1 LNLFGREAATMFEVT
16 VEHKFSAGH
25 SLRNYHGRCENVHG
39 HNWKVEVKV
48 AGEELDS
55 AGMLV
60 DFILLKNLIHQVID
74 PLDHQFLNDV
84 PPFDKLN
91 PSAENIARHVHEQLT
106 KGLGAANDRA
116 PVRVSQVRVWETDD
130 AAAVYRL

>member
-1 LNLFGREAATMFEVT
+1 MFAVT

-39 HNWKVEVKV
+39 HNWKVEVEV
-48 AGEELDS
+48 TGQELDS

-60 DFILLKNLIHQVID
+60 DFLLLKKLIDGAVD

-84 PPFDKLN
+84 PPFDKVN
-91 PSAENIARHVHEQLT
+91 PSAENIARHLHEELT
-106 KGLGAANDRA
+106 KGLEGANDRA
-116 PVRVSQVRVWETDD
+116 PVRISKVTVWETDD
-130 AAAVYRL
+130 AAAVYFL

>member
-1 LNLFGREAATMFEVT
+1 MFAVT

-39 HNWKVEVKV
+39 HNWKVEVEI
-48 AGEELDS
+48 AGEQLDS
-55 AGMLV
+55 AGMLI
-60 DFILLKNLIHQVID
+60 DFLLLKQLINQAID

-84 PPFDKLN
+84 PPFDTRN
-91 PSAENIARHVHEQLT
+91 PSAENIARYVYEELT
-106 KGLGAANDRA
+106 KGLEGANDQA
-116 PVRVSQVRVWETDD
+116 PVRISQVRVWETDD

>member
-1 LNLFGREAATMFEVT
+1 MFAVT

-25 SLRNYHGRCENVHG
+25 SLRNYHGRCENIHG
-39 HNWKVEVKV
+39 HNWKVEVEV
-48 AGEELDS
+48 AGDQLDS

-60 DFILLKNLIHQVID
+60 DFLLLKQLINRAID

-84 PPFDKLN
+84 PPFDTQN
-91 PSAENIARHVHEQLT
+91 PSAENIARYVYEELAT
-106 KGLGAANDRA
+106 GLAGANDRA
-116 PVRVSQVRVWETDD
+116 PVRISQVRVWETDD

>member
-1 LNLFGREAATMFEVT
+1 MFEVS
-16 VEHKFSAGH
+16 VEHRFSAGH
-25 SLRNYHGRCENVHG
+25 SLRNYHGRCENIHG
-39 HNWKVEVKV
+39 HNWKVEVEI

-60 DFILLKNLIHQVID
+60 DFILLKRLINEVVD

-84 PPFDKLN
+84 PPFDTLN
-91 PSAENIARHVHEQLT
+91 PSAENIARYVYDELT
-106 KGLGAANDRA
+106 KRLNGANDQA
-116 PVRVSQVRVWETDD
+116 PVRISRVRVWETDD

>member
-1 LNLFGREAATMFEVT
+1 MFEVS
-16 VEHKFSAGH
+16 VEHKFAAGH

-39 HNWKVEVKV
+39 HNWKIEVEI

-55 AGMLV
+55 AGMLI
-60 DFILLKNLIHQVID
+60 DFMLLKRLINEVVD

-84 PPFDKLN
+84 PPFDSVN
-91 PSAENIARHVHEQLT
+91 PSAENIARYIYEELT
-106 KGLGAANDRA
+106 KKLNGANDRA
-116 PVRVSQVRVWETDD
+116 PVRISRVRVWETDD

>member
-1 LNLFGREAATMFEVT
+1 MFAVT

-25 SLRNYHGRCENVHG
+25 SLRNYHGRCENIHG
-39 HNWKVEVKV
+39 HNWKVEVEV

-60 DFILLKNLIHQVID
+60 DFLLLKKLINAAVD

-84 PPFDKLN
+84 APFDRVVNAAQKVGIKLIV
-91 PSAENIARHVHEQLT
+91 ALT
-106 KGLGAANDRA
+106 NNWADYGGM
-116 PVRVSQVRVWETDD
+116 
-130 AAAVYRL
+130 